1 MSGTHLKQQNKIYE
15 TMVFKTLDI
24 RQQRTVITE
33 RQEVNAAG
41 PGNAAASWLEKF
53 TSPTTGKGT
62 QGGDQSLLQLR
73 MEVRGLTDQGGQN
86 LQEKTIRKERT
97 SQKIW
102 YLQKVSLDYSARV
115 LISTLVW
122 KKLVEAG
129 NSSQTPKRDISIP
142 PTKSIQCWTE
152 FSEGCCLSSGEYLTL
167 D

>member
-1 MSGTHLKQQNKIYE
+1 MSGTLLKQQNKIYE

-33 RQEVNAAG
+33 RPEANAAG
-41 PGNAAASWLEKF
+41 PGNAPASWLEKF
-53 TSPTTGKGT
+53 TSPTTGKGI

-122 KKLVEAG
+122 KNYLKLGTVLRHQKG
-129 NSSQTPKRDISIP
+129 TYLFP
-142 PTKSIQCWTE
+142 PQKV
-152 FSEGCCLSSGEYLTL
+152 FNVG
-167 D
+167 